1 VEAVTHYNDPDILAK
16 VSRNLGEAMVGI
28 NVSGMAAGDKIAQR
42 GW

>member
-1 VEAVTHYNDPDILAK
+1 VLAR

-28 NVSGMAAGDKIAQR
+28 NVSGLSEADKIAHR